1 MTLTRR
7 AALALPLLAA
17 APAALAAA
25 GPGPA
30 PAFTARDADGRTRS
44 LAEFK
49 GKVVVLEWV
58 NEGCPYVK
66 KHYRGNMQATQKAA
80 LAQGAVWLSVCS
92 SAPGQQGAVDGAQAK
107 AWLKA
112 HNATPT
118 AFLLDPSGTVGRAYN
133 AKTTPHMYV
142 VDKAGRLVY
151 QGGIDDKP
159 TSKVEDIAGA
169 KNYVLAALADL
180 KAGRPVQAAFSKPYG
195 CSVKYA

>member
-17 APAALAAA
+17 APAALAAPA
-25 GPGPA
+25 AA
-30 PAFTARDADGRTRS
+30 PAFTAKDADGRTRS

-58 NEGCPYVK
+58 NEGCPYVQ
-66 KHYRGNMQATQKAA
+66 KHYKGNMQKTQKAA

-92 SAPGQQGAVDGAQAK
+92 SAPGQQGAVNGAQAK
-107 AWLKA
+107 AWMKA

-118 AFLLDPSGTVGRAYN
+118 AFLLDPSGTVGRAYG
-133 AKTTPHMYV
+133 AKTTPHMYI
-142 VDKAGRLVY
+142 VDKTGKLVY

-180 KAGRPVQAAFSKPYG
+180 KAGRPVQTAFSRPYG
-195 CSVKYA
+195 CAVKYV